1 MADFGSDGRDL
12 SLDFMTGKAVSAP
25 AGLFIKL
32 HIGDPGVDGTLN
44 AAAETA
50 RQSVAFGV
58 ASSGQAVS
66 SADVTWLAVTA
77 SETYSH
83 VSIWS
88 ASTAGDVEYQGAMT
102 APVAVVA
109 CGTFKFLAGDAV
121 INHS

>member
-1 MADFGSDGRDL
+1 MADFGDAGRNL

-25 AGLFIKL
+25 AGLYIKL
-32 HIGDPGVDGTLN
+32 HTGPPGIDGLAN
-44 AAAETA
+44 AAAETD
-50 RQSVAFGV
+50 RQQVTFGS

-66 SADVTWLAVTA
+66 SGDVTWLDVAA

-88 ASTAGDVEYQGAMT
+88 AVTGGDCEYQGAMT

-109 CGTFKFLAGDAV
+109 GGTFKFLAGDAV